1 MQITN
6 ELKTIIQTYPDL
18 DIAKAPRQLDLD
30 KKNYKKVFYWA
41 DKPKVNAEDIKE
53 EDVNYIIR
61 SSDKYADID
70 LDFLKQV
77 PANVAEIILSD
88 FPRTLSFGRNGIG
101 HLLFEIIDP
110 KDFSKK
116 VIELNDKAIIEFRC
130 KGAYSL
136 FQGLITDQ
144 DKALVNNHSVY
155 KIKFN
160 DLWQLTHEAALLV
173 CLYKLSTGNHG
184 VINSF
189 NTNLIG
195 ELGNNKISEEQTQRI
210 LLKYLKLIG
219 REDRTKETITD
230 IKSFYKSGKFSNL
243 FSKNHPLSWNNNDKH
258 TVRAIIETL
267 NEPHKKE
274 EIFFEPQIWGQFKQP
289 LKKREFVIQDY
300 LKKGNMTLVVGPA
313 GVAKTTFLCSTA
325 MSYTGGFDLFGKK
338 VFETGNALLLVAE
351 EDYNEMDLRLQ
362 ATEKVLG
369 KSDTNNKIHVIGY
382 DHNFKMVHFNKDG
395 TSNKLKLFDHLETYI
410 KKHKIGFIGMDPLIS
425 YQSGNFD
432 ENSNP
437 QMDDF
442 CKNYLITLAKDHNA
456 SVMVNHHTN
465 KISQMDDSGSSS
477 DLAMH
482 AGRGASSLVAA
493 ARIVIGL
500 SGMSKKL
507 WQAEYV
513 KEVQEF
519 ERKNYVAIID
529 AKNNYSATSEI
540 PKWIKKVVYKIECS
554 DGIENVAAL
563 MDCNLTDL
571 KDSRKELHVQH
582 QKKQCENLIQRIQ
595 ECFDDNLTTEDVP
608 VHSIAKKLANTDQRI
623 GFTKE
628 ATLVQEY
635 TRTLKGGLFSA
646 IKFGK
651 WTYKYEYMDHKTKK
665 HFISRTSQE
674 FYDNS
679 PF

>member
-53 EDVNYIIR
+53 ENVNYIIR

-77 PANVAEIILSD
+77 PTNVAQIILSD

-116 VIELNDKAIIEFRC
+116 VIELADKAIIEFRC
-130 KGAYSL
+130 KGTYSL

-144 DKALVNNHSVY
+144 DKALVNNHPLY

-267 NEPHKKE
+267 NEPTIVEKE
-274 EIFFEPQIWGQFKQP
+274 FFEPQIWGQFKEP
-289 LKKREFVIQDY
+289 LKIREFVIQDY

-325 MSYTGGFDLFGKK
+325 MSYVGGFNLFGKK
-338 VFETGNALLLVAE
+338 VYETGNALLLVAE

-362 ATEKVLG
+362 ATEQVLG
-369 KSDTNNKIHVIGY
+369 SKVDKSKIHVIGY
-382 DHNFKMVHFNKDG
+382 DHNFKMVHFTKDG
-395 TSNKLKLFDHLETYI
+395 SKKLKLYDHLDGYI
-410 KKHKIGFIGMDPLIS
+410 KKYNIGFLGMDPLIS
-425 YQSGNFD
+425 YQSGTFD

-442 CKNYLITLAKDHNA
+442 CKNYLIPLAQKNNA
-456 SVMVNHHTN
+456 SIMINHHTN
-465 KISQMDDSGSSS
+465 KISQMNDSGSSS

-500 SGMSKKL
+500 SGMSKPL
-507 WQAEYV
+507 WEKEY
-513 KEVQEF
+513 KTEVLEN
-519 ERKNYVAIID
+519 ERKLYVAIID
-529 AKNNYSATSEI
+529 AKNNYSATSEV
-540 PKWIKKVVYKIECS
+540 PKWIKKTVRKIECS
-554 DGIENVAAL
+554 NGIEDVAAL
-563 MDCNLTDL
+563 MDCNLTEL
-571 KDSRKELHVQH
+571 KDSRSALHTQY
-582 QKKQCENLIQRIQ
+582 QKQRIEKIIQ
-595 ECFDDNLTTEDVP
+595 DIQSCFDDNKQTEDVS
-608 VHSIAKKLANTDQRI
+608 VHSIAAKLASKDTRI
-623 GFTKE
+623 SHEKE
-628 ATLVQEY
+628 STLIQEY
-635 TRTLKGGLFSA
+635 SRLLKGGLFTE

-651 WTYKYEYMDHKTKK
+651 WNYIYRYNGHEKKK
-665 HFISRTSQE
+665 HFINRTSQE
-674 FYDNS
+674 WYDNS

>member
-1 MQITN
+1 
-6 ELKTIIQTYPDL
+6 
-18 DIAKAPRQLDLD
+18 
-30 KKNYKKVFYWA
+30 
-41 DKPKVNAEDIKE
+41 
-53 EDVNYIIR
+53 
-61 SSDKYADID
+61 
-70 LDFLKQV
+70 
-77 PANVAEIILSD
+77 
-88 FPRTLSFGRNGIG
+88 
-101 HLLFEIIDP
+101 
-110 KDFSKK
+110 
-116 VIELNDKAIIEFRC
+116 
-130 KGAYSL
+130 
-136 FQGLITDQ
+136 
-144 DKALVNNHSVY
+144 
-155 KIKFN
+155 
-160 DLWQLTHEAALLV
+160 
-173 CLYKLSTGNHG
+173 
-184 VINSF
+184 
-189 NTNLIG
+189 
-195 ELGNNKISEEQTQRI
+195 
-210 LLKYLKLIG
+210 
-219 REDRTKETITD
+219 
-230 IKSFYKSGKFSNL
+230 
-243 FSKNHPLSWNNNDKH
+243 
-258 TVRAIIETL
+258 
-267 NEPHKKE
+267 
-274 EIFFEPQIWGQFKQP
+274 
-289 LKKREFVIQDY
+289 
-300 LKKGNMTLVVGPA
+300 MTLVVGPA

-665 HFISRTSQE
+665 HFINRTSQE